1 MNDDKEMV
9 TSKETS
15 QDFSFQLLKKH
26 HDYKYQINEQ

>member
-15 QDFSFQLLKKH
+15 QDFSFQLLH